1 MENGV
6 IFAAQRTAIS
16 SFSAVGVAP
25 ASGPDCQ
32 SASAWRH
39 RPGSRSADL
48 HKAGPARAPAASL
61 GGRPSRRAA
70 SATDIAHPSP
80 FFHVQQDL
88 QQQPRGHPAPCTACA
103 ASARAASSPHR
114 GDTCHSGAGVRR
126 QSRSRPRRCQGRPEW
141 WRIGHRC
148 ADGAIALNW
157 ASRRAAGR
165 CISRRL
171 QGHRAGGRARVQE
184 TGPGAR
190 TSGQAS
196 KTGSLDR

>member
-1 MENGV
+1 VENGV

-80 FFHVQQDL
+80 FFTFNRICSNSL
-88 QQQPRGHPAPCTACA
+88 EATRRRAPPAP
-103 ASARAASSPHR
+103 
-114 GDTCHSGAGVRR
+114 
-126 QSRSRPRRCQGRPEW
+126 RPREPH
-141 WRIGHRC
+141 HRLIE
-148 ADGAIALNW
+148 ATRATRAQ
-157 ASRRAAGR
+157 ASGVNRDP
-165 CISRRL
+165 
-171 QGHRAGGRARVQE
+171 
-184 TGPGAR
+184 GPGAAR
-190 TSGQAS
+190 VDQNGGASGTDVLTALS
-196 KTGSLDR
+196 H